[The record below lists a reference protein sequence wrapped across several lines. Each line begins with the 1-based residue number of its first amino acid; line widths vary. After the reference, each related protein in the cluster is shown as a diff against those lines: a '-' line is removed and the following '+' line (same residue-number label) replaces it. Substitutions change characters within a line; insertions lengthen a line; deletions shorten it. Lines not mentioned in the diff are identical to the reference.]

1 LAFRGHYEHSLDA
14 KNRLSIPAKFRA
26 ELSRGV
32 VLAKWLEPCVTIWT
46 PQGFEEFTASVLPPL
61 NPLSSERRKLTRF
74 FAGYSFDAE
83 LDGSGRVT
91 LAPTLI
97 AHAGI
102 EKDVVVVGNLD
113 HLEVWERARW
123 LEEQREL
130 DTKVIE
136 VAEGLGHPS

>member
-1 LAFRGHYEHSLDA
+1 
-14 KNRLSIPAKFRA
+14 
-26 ELSRGV
+26 
-32 VLAKWLEPCVTIWT
+32 
-46 PQGFEEFTASVLPPL
+46 
-61 NPLSSERRKLTRF
+61 
-74 FAGYSFDAE
+74 
-83 LDGSGRVT
+83 VT

-113 HLEVWERARW
+113 HLEVWDRARW